1 MRRSTSETIKTL
13 QQRVSRLE
21 KQSSSFDIPA
31 QVRTEI
37 LDILD
42 QNDAMFEKTES
53 KWNGLTRISYI
64 IVTLED
70 YKTYY
75 FIVSDQKLVGYFKD
89 ERDADKAYKAL
100 TLG

>member
-1 MRRSTSETIKTL
+1 MRRSASETIKTL

-21 KQSSSFDIPA
+21 KQASSFDISV

-64 IVTLED
+64 IATLESD
-70 YKTYY
+70 KTYY
-75 FIVSDQKLVGYFKD
+75 FIVSDHKLVAYFKN
-89 ERDADKAYKAL
+89 EMDADKAYKAL
-100 TLG
+100 T